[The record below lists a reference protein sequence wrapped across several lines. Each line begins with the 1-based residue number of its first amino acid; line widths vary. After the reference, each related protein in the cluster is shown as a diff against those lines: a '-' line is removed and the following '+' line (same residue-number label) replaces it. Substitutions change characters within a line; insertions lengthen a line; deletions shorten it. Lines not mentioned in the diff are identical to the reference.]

1 MVKKAGDVRLDILI
15 KKEADHFSAHCLQFD
30 LVTTADT
37 LDEVKKAI
45 LEVCSA
51 HIRFSYQH
59 DNAEYL
65 FSPAPKEIWT
75 EYYRSLTQLD
85 CSTDF
90 ARLEIPTQEDG
101 IVPALPAFMIQEI
114 LYTPHAACRT

>member
-1 MVKKAGDVRLDILI
+1 MVQKAGDIRLDILI
-15 KKEADHFSAHCLQFD
+15 KKESDHFSAHCLQFD

-51 HIRFSYQH
+51 HIQFSYQY
-59 DNAEYL
+59 DNAEHL
-65 FSPAPKEIWT
+65 FSPAPKEVWA

-85 CSTDF
+85 CPTNVE
-90 ARLEIPTQEDG
+90 RLEIPPEEDG
-101 IVPALPAFMIQEI
+101 TVSVLPAFMIQEI
-114 LYTPHAACRT
+114 LYTPHASC